1 MGKKLGPGGAADSV
15 TRSFLTNCHG
25 KTGRKMGFYCTKFFF
40 PRFCV
45 STTMLQVKRR
55 EDQLDKV
62 CEGKKGKKTGF
73 QVLAAVFPKISIL
86 LGCYTLPVGKAL
98 GSQTKVLR
106 FIETQVTIYQSSRRS
121 FSVQKIQTQMVGKGE
136 VVPIRT
142 LKTHGGNRDIAT
154 LILNLGSRWRS
165 VYNFTPRQ
173 LYLWERTAVL
183 SINRGKIFKYIFK
196 EWARQLSRYSD

>member
-1 MGKKLGPGGAADSV
+1 
-15 TRSFLTNCHG
+15 
-25 KTGRKMGFYCTKFFF
+25 
-40 PRFCV
+40 
-45 STTMLQVKRR
+45 
-55 EDQLDKV
+55 
-62 CEGKKGKKTGF
+62 
-73 QVLAAVFPKISIL
+73 
-86 LGCYTLPVGKAL
+86 
-98 GSQTKVLR
+98 
-106 FIETQVTIYQSSRRS
+106 
-121 FSVQKIQTQMVGKGE
+121 MVGKGE

-196 EWARQLSRYSD
+196 EWAR